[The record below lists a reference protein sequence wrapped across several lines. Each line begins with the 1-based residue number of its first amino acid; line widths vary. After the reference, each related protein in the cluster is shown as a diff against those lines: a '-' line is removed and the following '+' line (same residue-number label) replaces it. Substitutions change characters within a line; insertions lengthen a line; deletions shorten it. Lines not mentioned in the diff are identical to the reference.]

1 MKNLTEF
8 FEAWQKQSNSKVKL
22 RLGVETCRPEGVGGE
37 RLPRLEKGW
46 GTALEGRGEVTPRL
60 DGGWGEDT
68 LV

>member
-1 MKNLTEF
+1 MQT
-8 FEAWQKQSNSKVKL
+8 
-22 RLGVETCRPEGVGGE
+22 RGVGVGGGGE